1 MKIDNTQPPQ
11 RPVEGAKPAKPSA
24 QQPQPTGSSTPSAVA
39 HLGAASGASAGQ
51 DVDQARVDEIRQAI
65 SEGKLEVRAD
75 RIAEGLLASVQ
86 DILSRK
92 D

>member
-11 RPVEGAKPAKPSA
+11 RPIEVAKPIKGAA
-24 QQPQPTGSSTPSAVA
+24 QQPQAAGSSTPSAVA

-86 DILSRK
+86 DMLSRK